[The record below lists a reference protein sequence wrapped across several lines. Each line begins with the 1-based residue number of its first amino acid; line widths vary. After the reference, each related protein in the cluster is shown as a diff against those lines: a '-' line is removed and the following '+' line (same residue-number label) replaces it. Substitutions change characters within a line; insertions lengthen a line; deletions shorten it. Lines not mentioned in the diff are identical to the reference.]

1 MAISGWLWLSIPVN
15 SPSDVLHEHVKDSE
29 MKESRDTSVRD
40 TRQHTAKKANIPDR
54 RDPDNSS
61 ELSHHH
67 SNHSLEKLRKN
78 MTLLKVNM
86 SGLENIVRRV
96 NRSQVTFNRSK
107 HISAYQYANP
117 HPFRYIINTQAV
129 CRDNDIFLIVYVHTA
144 PDHYKRR
151 MVIRQ
156 TWGRS
161 NYYHL
166 KVRVVFIMGYT
177 YNKNETQQALLF
189 EAEQYHD
196 LVQEDFADTY
206 KNLTYKG
213 IAGLKWISNYCPRAK
228 FVLKTDDDI
237 FVNMFTLLRHLA
249 SLDRMGVDNKGI
261 LLCLVWYRMTVMRT
275 GKWKVSVDQWK
286 DNYYPTYCSGS
297 AFTMTMDVALAM
309 YNVSYHVPFFWVDD
323 FYITGLLPLKLG
335 GKVKHKQFM
344 STYVLDGRK
353 LEEKFT
359 SHQWF
364 TYIFSHVHDLNA
376 IQSVWERVVKLARG
390 ETSATVK
397 FALPGQLPKVT
408 PAPKPRDN
416 AKKSK

>member
-1 MAISGWLWLSIPVN
+1 MKRSG
-15 SPSDVLHEHVKDSE
+15 DAGVKE
-29 MKESRDTSVRD
+29 
-40 TRQHTAKKANIPDR
+40 TRQNSAQRSQVPDR
-54 RDPDNSS
+54 READNSS

-67 SNHSLEKLRKN
+67 SNHTLEKLRKN

-86 SGLENIVRRV
+86 SGLETIVRRV
-96 NRSQVTFNRSK
+96 NRTQLLSSNRSK
-107 HISAYQYANP
+107 HISAYQYSELERYANP
-117 HPFRYIINTQAV
+117 HPFTYVINTQSV
-129 CRDNDIFLIVYVHTA
+129 CRDPDVFLIVYVHTA

-156 TWGRS
+156 TWGRAE
-161 NYYHL
+161 YYDL

-177 YNKNETQQALLF
+177 YNKPEVQQALLF

-213 IAGLKWISNYCPRAK
+213 VAGLKWISSYCSKAK

-237 FVNMFTLLRHLA
+237 FVNMFTLLRHLS

-297 AFTMTMDVALAM
+297 AFTMSIDVALAM
-309 YNVSYHVPFFWVDD
+309 HNVSYHVPFFWVDD

-335 GKVKHKQFM
+335 GRVKHKQFM

-359 SHQWF
+359 GPQWF
-364 TYIFSHVHDLNA
+364 TYVFSHVHNLNA
-376 IQSVWERVVKLARG
+376 IQSVWERLVKLARG
-390 ETSATVK
+390 EASPTVK
-397 FALPGQLPKVT
+397 YALPGELPKIT
-408 PAPKPRDN
+408 PAPKPPPVN
-416 AKKSK
+416 KKPK